1 MEIENIDNYE
11 FIKFQ
16 YDNAVILFSTAKD
29 ELNFNKNTE
38 EGLKN
43 LERIKKHYDL
53 QAIGYLNQ
61 IHSDLIWSFDGNIKD
76 GDALI
81 TNRTK
86 TAIGVFTADCVPVIL
101 VDTRK
106 GVIASIHSGW
116 KGTKALIVSKTIERL
131 QEDYDS
137 SAEDIRV
144 YIGPHIGG
152 CCYEVSR
159 ELVEE
164 FTSEDIYS
172 NIKISNN
179 NKLDLEK
186 CILAQLKEKGIKEEN
201 IITTNTCTACNKQYQ
216 LYSYRFSENK
226 QGRMFS
232 FVYLNDISED
242 KSHTSISRG

>member
-1 MEIENIDNYE
+1 MEIETINNYE

-16 YDNAVILFSTAKD
+16 YENAVILFSTAKD

-38 EGLKN
+38 EGLLN
-43 LERIKKHYDL
+43 LETIKTHYNL
-53 QAIGYLNQ
+53 QAVGYLNQ
-61 IHSDLIWSFDGNIKD
+61 IHSDTIVSFDRNIHD

-81 TNRTK
+81 TDITNI
-86 TAIGVFTADCVPVIL
+86 AIGVFTADCVPVIL
-101 VDTRK
+101 VDTKKR
-106 GVIASIHSGW
+106 VIAAVHSGW

-131 QEDYDS
+131 EEDYGS
-137 SAEDIRV
+137 RAVDIRV

-159 ELVEE
+159 ELIEE
-164 FTSEDIYS
+164 FTSQDIYS

-186 CILAQLKEKGIKEEN
+186 CILAQLCEKGIKEEN
-201 IITTNTCTACNKQYQ
+201 ITTTNTCTACNKQYE
-216 LYSYRFSENK
+216 LYSYRNSDNK

-232 FVYLNDISED
+232 FVYLAQ
-242 KSHTSISRG
+242 

>member
-1 MEIENIDNYE
+1 MKNETINNHE

-16 YDNAVILFSTAKD
+16 YENAVILFSTAKAD
-29 ELNFNKNTE
+29 LNFNKNTQ
-38 EGLKN
+38 EGLLN
-43 LERIKKHYDL
+43 LEIIKKHYKL

-61 IHSDLIWSFDGNIKD
+61 IHSDIIVSFDGNTND

-81 TNRTK
+81 SDRTK

-101 VDTRK
+101 VDTKK
-106 GVIASIHSGW
+106 GVIAAVHSGW

-131 QEDYDS
+131 EENYGS
-137 SAEDIRV
+137 KAKDIRV

-152 CCYEVSR
+152 CCYEVSP
-159 ELVEE
+159 ELIEA
-164 FTSEDIYS
+164 FTSQDIYS

-186 CILAQLKEKGIKEEN
+186 CILAQLVDKGIKEEN
-201 IITTNTCTACNKQYQ
+201 ITTTNTCTACNKQYE
-216 LYSYRFSENK
+216 LYSYRNSENK

-232 FVYLNDISED
+232 FVYLRTQEMI
-242 KSHTSISRG
+242 

>member
-1 MEIENIDNYE
+1 MKIEIMDNYE

-16 YDNAVILFSTAKD
+16 YHNAVILFSTAKH

-38 EGLKN
+38 EGLLN
-43 LERIKKHYDL
+43 LEKIKAHYNL
-53 QAIGYLNQ
+53 QATGYLNQ
-61 IHSDLIWSFDGNIKD
+61 IHSDLIFEFDGNIKD

-81 TNRTK
+81 TDKTK
-86 TAIGVFTADCVPVIL
+86 VAIGVFTADCVPVIL

-106 GVIASIHSGW
+106 GVIAAIHSGW

-131 QEDYDS
+131 QKNYGS

-144 YIGPHIGG
+144 YIGPHIGE

-172 NIKISNN
+172 KIKINN
-179 NKLDLEK
+179 DNNLNLEE
-186 CILAQLKEKGIKEEN
+186 CILAQLKEKGVKERN
-201 IITTNTCTACNKQYQ
+201 ISTTNTCTSCNKQYE
-216 LYSYRFSENK
+216 LYSYRASENK

-232 FVYLNDISED
+232 FVYL
-242 KSHTSISRG
+242 K

>member
-1 MEIENIDNYE
+1 MEIETINNYE
-11 FIKFQ
+11 FIMFQ
-16 YDNAVILFSTAKD
+16 YENAVILFSTAKD

-38 EGLKN
+38 EGLLN
-43 LERIKKHYDL
+43 LETIKAHYHL

-61 IHSDLIWSFDGNIKD
+61 IHSDTIVSFDGNIND

-81 TNRTK
+81 TDITN

-101 VDTRK
+101 VDTKK
-106 GVIASIHSGW
+106 GAIAAVHSGW

-131 QEDYDS
+131 EQDYGS
-137 SAEDIRV
+137 RTVDIRV

-159 ELVEE
+159 ELIEE
-164 FTSEDIYS
+164 FTSQDIYS

-186 CILAQLKEKGIKEEN
+186 CILAQLFEKGIKEEN
-201 IITTNTCTACNKQYQ
+201 ITTTNTCTACNKQYE
-216 LYSYRFSENK
+216 LYSYRNSDNK

-232 FVYLNDISED
+232 FVYL
-242 KSHTSISRG
+242 TQ